1 MLRIL
6 NELKIIAL
14 VLTHRSSIRVERG
27 QIHRRVTRGHQLSL
41 LLVLLVRYWWVVMT
55 ATVSMSFVAAAHV
68 EEVSAI
74 IDVREGH
81 IQWVGKPIRL
91 GCVAK
96 RLCLLRVADKPQRQL
111 MLSVD
116 AS

>member
-1 MLRIL
+1 M
-6 NELKIIAL
+6 A
-14 VLTHRSSIRVERG
+14 
-27 QIHRRVTRGHQLSL
+27 
-41 LLVLLVRYWWVVMT
+41 
-55 ATVSMSFVAAAHV
+55 ATVSMSFVAAAHIK
-68 EEVSAI
+68 EVSAV

-81 IQWVGKPIRL
+81 IQWMGKPMSR
-91 GCVAK
+91 VSK